1 MAEVKLNDPI
11 ADELREQ
18 YPSNS
23 RVARPIV
30 IGQEQKEGNSKPKE
44 RIKPVV
50 TGKAT
55 LQKESFG
62 EKFKKAVLP
71 GDIQDIKSYIWKQL
85 IIPGVQTSI
94 IATMEMLFFGQ
105 TSRRSFGGP
114 TRSNQTTNYSY
125 ISSSGS
131 PYRSAA
137 ISQRDRATH
146 NFRNI
151 VFESAQDAEDVIST
165 LLDLIDR
172 VGYAT
177 VADYYDCA
185 GIQAEWADE
194 NWGWK
199 NFRRLES
206 RRVRDGYIID
216 MEPPTQLR

>member
-1 MAEVKLNDPI
+1 MAEVKMNDPV
-11 ADELREQ
+11 ADELRAQ

-23 RVARPIV
+23 RIAKPIV
-30 IGQEQKEGNSKPKE
+30 IGQEEKEDNLKPKE
-44 RIKPVV
+44 RVKPVI

-62 EKFKKAVLP
+62 EKFRKAILP

-85 IIPGVQTSI
+85 IIPGIQVSI
-94 IATMEMLFFGQ
+94 LSTLEMMFYGR
-105 TSRRSFGGP
+105 TNRRIFGGHG
-114 TRSNQTTNYSY
+114 SNTQQTNYSY
-125 ISSSGS
+125 ISSNDSS
-131 PYRSAA
+131 RATI

-151 VFESAQDAEDVIST
+151 VFDSAQDAEDVIST
-165 LLDLIDR
+165 LLDVVDR
-172 VGYAT
+172 TGYAT

-199 NFRRLES
+199 KFRRLES

-216 MEPPTQLR
+216 MEPPVQLR

>member
-1 MAEVKLNDPI
+1 MAEVKISDPV
-11 ADELREQ
+11 ADKLRSQ

-23 RVARPIV
+23 RISKPIV
-30 IGQEQKEGNSKPKE
+30 VGQEKDAEQNPRE

-50 TGKAT
+50 TGKTT
-55 LQKESFG
+55 LQKETLG
-62 EKFKKAVLP
+62 EKFKKAILP
-71 GDIQDIKSYIWKQL
+71 GDIQDIKNYIWSQV
-85 IIPGVQTSI
+85 IIPGIKTTI
-94 IATMEMLFFGQ
+94 LGGIEMAFFGQ
-105 TSRRSFGGP
+105 VSRRSFGGTP
-114 TRSNQTTNYSY
+114 PSSQRTNYSY
-125 ISSSGS
+125 ISSNNSYIRS
-131 PYRSAA
+131 PNV

-151 VFESAQDAEDVIST
+151 IFESAQDTEDVIST

-172 VGYAT
+172 TGFAT
-177 VADYYDCA
+177 VADYYDAA

-216 MEPPTQLR
+216 MEPPVQLR